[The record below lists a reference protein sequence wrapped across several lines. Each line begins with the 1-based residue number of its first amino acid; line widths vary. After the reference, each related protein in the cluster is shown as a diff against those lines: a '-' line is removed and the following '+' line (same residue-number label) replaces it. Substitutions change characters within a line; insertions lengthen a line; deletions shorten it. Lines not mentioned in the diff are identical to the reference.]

1 MKRKHYTKQ
10 EKTKIVLELLREE
23 KTAAQIAS
31 EYGVH
36 PTMLGQWKKVAI
48 EGLPELF
55 APAGRTLSK
64 AQREHE
70 EEKDLLF
77 KKIGQL
83 EIEVDWLK
91 KKSEGIMLKRRT
103 AKND

>member
-1 MKRKHYTKQ
+1 MKRKYYTKQ
-10 EKTKIVLELLREE
+10 EKAKIVLEVLREE

-36 PTMLGQWKKVAI
+36 PTMLGQWKKAAL

-55 APAGRTLSK
+55 EPAGRTLRK
-64 AQREHE
+64 AQREHD
-70 EEKDLLF
+70 EEKDRLY

-83 EIEVDWLK
+83 EIELDWLK
-91 KKSEGIMLKRRT
+91 KKSEEVMLKRRVPR
-103 AKND
+103 NG

>member
-1 MKRKHYTKQ
+1 MKRKYYTKQ
-10 EKTKIVLELLREE
+10 EKARIVLEVLREE

-36 PTMLGQWKKVAI
+36 PTMLGQWKKAAL

-55 APAGRTLSK
+55 EPAGRTLRK
-64 AQREHE
+64 AQREHD
-70 EEKDLLF
+70 EEKDRLY

-83 EIEVDWLK
+83 EIELDWLK
-91 KKSEGIMLKRRT
+91 KKSEEVMLKRRVPR
-103 AKND
+103 NG

>member
-1 MKRKHYTKQ
+1 MKRNRYTKQ
-10 EKTKIVLELLREE
+10 EKAKIVLELLREE
-23 KTAAQIAS
+23 KTTAQITS

-36 PTMLGQWKKVAI
+36 PTMLSQWKKAVL

-55 APAGRTLSK
+55 EPEGRTLRK

-70 EEKDLLF
+70 EEKDRLYR
-77 KKIGQL
+77 KIGQL

-91 KKSEGIMLKRRT
+91 KKSEEVLLKRRT
-103 AKND
+103 PRND

>member
-1 MKRKHYTKQ
+1 MKRKYYTKQ
-10 EKTKIVLELLREE
+10 EKARIVLEVLREE

-36 PTMLGQWKKVAI
+36 PTMLGQWKKAAL

-55 APAGRTLSK
+55 EPAGRTLRK

-70 EEKDLLF
+70 EEKDRLY

-91 KKSEGIMLKRRT
+91 KKFEEVMLKRRT
-103 AKND
+103 PRND